1 MSCTITSVASSF
13 AAGRKVVP
21 TARPQAAPAARGAQV
36 VRAGWLP
43 KNNKDP
49 EGREIMWEEQQ
60 RIIRERKSG
69 KGGMSEKRAKA
80 RAAVSKQMADER
92 KGRPPARV
100 GKRLRAPHTRGR
112 RGPMQSVAARLQ
124 HVHVGEQLQ
133 GPRMPRE
140 EVKSLFPLFTPPSQ
154 ASARSSIP
162 SRSRST
168 LRSSRKSRPVLLFPS
183 PRSGFRRWMV
193 ASASTCGC
201 HT

>member
-92 KGRPPARV
+92 KGIRKKLDPIKKPLYTKEQQEVKTGIIIPIAPFGLPEMDGGERFDLRLPYV
-100 GKRLRAPHTRGR
+100 DQGYEDPDADVMGKFMNLFKGKKKEEAPKKGKGR
-112 RGPMQSVAARLQ
+112 RFG
-124 HVHVGEQLQ
+124 
-133 GPRMPRE
+133 
-140 EVKSLFPLFTPPSQ
+140 K
-154 ASARSSIP
+154 
-162 SRSRST
+162 
-168 LRSSRKSRPVLLFPS
+168 K
-183 PRSGFRRWMV
+183 
-193 ASASTCGC
+193 
-201 HT
+201 